1 LREGGNYYPL
11 INVLELGTG
20 LKVVSSVLDL
30 IGNTPMVKLNR
41 VTSEGI
47 ADVYVKCE
55 NMNPSGSLK
64 DRIALEMI
72 REAEAE
78 GKLKPGYTIIEA
90 STGNTGTAMS
100 FVGGYLGYNVEIYM
114 PEGMTL
120 ERIRLMESYGAE
132 VHQLELES
140 SSANESVAGAEVEI
154 GTRLRCLELER
165 TRPMTWWARQ
175 FSNPANTMAQYKTG
189 QEIYRQMEGNVD
201 AFVASIGVGGT
212 LYGVAKALKEE
223 NPEVRIVGVEPAS
236 ANYPISEG
244 HYRMPG
250 FGDEITGGI
259 IEEMMESGIVDEV
272 VKVTNREAI
281 EMSDRLVKEEGL
293 FCGISSGA
301 NVYHALKVAAEMGPG
316 RRVTTVLPDNRD
328 RYLSEKKYTT

>member
-1 LREGGNYYPL
+1 MR
-11 INVLELGTG
+11 
-20 LKVVSSVLDL
+20 VVESVLDL

-41 VTSEGI
+41 VTQEGM
-47 ADVYVKCE
+47 ADVFVKCE
-55 NMNPSGSLK
+55 NLNPSGSLK
-64 DRIALEMI
+64 DRIILEMI

-78 GKLKPGYTIIEA
+78 EKLKPGYTIIEA
-90 STGNTGTAMS
+90 STGNTGTSVS
-100 FVGGYLGYNVEIYM
+100 FIGGYLGYNVEIYM
-114 PEGMTL
+114 PEGMTP

-132 VHQLELES
+132 VHQIELES
-140 SSANESVAGAEVEI
+140 SSEDASVAGAEVEI
-154 GTRLRCLELER
+154 GTRERCLEIER
-165 TRPMTWWARQ
+165 TRPKTWWARQ
-175 FSNPANTMAQYKTG
+175 FSNPANTRAHYKTG
-189 QEIYRQMEGNVD
+189 REIYQQMEGKVD

-212 LYGVAKALKEE
+212 LYGVAKALKGE
-223 NPEVRIVGVEPAS
+223 NPDVRIVGLEPAS

-250 FGDEITGGI
+250 ISDEITGGI

-272 VKVTNREAI
+272 VKVTNRDAV

-316 RRVTTVLPDNRD
+316 RRVATVLPDNRD